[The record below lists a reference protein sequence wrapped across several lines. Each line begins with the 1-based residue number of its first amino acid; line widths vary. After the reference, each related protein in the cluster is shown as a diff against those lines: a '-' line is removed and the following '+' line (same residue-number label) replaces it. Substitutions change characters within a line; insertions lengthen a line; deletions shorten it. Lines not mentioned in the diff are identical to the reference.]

1 VKRRERMESL
11 IEYMKSIAKPS
22 AKALH
27 YPGADTRIVSD
38 IITMLD
44 KAPCSRC
51 TLVEVFGGSGVVSQR
66 VPREKFFNVIYNDKD
81 EIITHLIRI
90 IKEKP
95 QELEAVLS
103 LIPYSREVWEY
114 VRERFIKTG
123 LRDIEDPILK
133 AVYIFYLVNGSRNG
147 MLADTK
153 HMSFSCSTTTNVARK
168 FLSHIA
174 AIEDVA
180 KRFRDVT
187 IECLDFTEAIKRY
200 DSPIT
205 VFYLDPPY
213 VGRDDFYRLPFTS
226 LQARTLVRLLNAAKG
241 YWLLKIHEDQLR
253 YYSGLRYE
261 SKVELEATKWM
272 EVLEQGEKRET
283 FRYVFLANYEI
294 TGNTSKQG
302 ALDMFLG

>member
-1 VKRRERMESL
+1 MESL
-11 IEYMKSIAKPS
+11 IEYMRSIAKPG
-22 AKALH
+22 AKAFH
-27 YPGADTRIVSD
+27 YPGSDTRIAPA
-38 IITMLD
+38 IIQMLQ
-44 KAPCSRC
+44 KAPCGRC
-51 TLVEVFGGSGVVSQR
+51 TLVEVFGGSGVVSQLA
-66 VPREKFFNVIYNDKD
+66 PREKFFNIIYNDKD
-81 EIITHLIRI
+81 EVISHLIRI

-95 QELEAVLS
+95 QELEAILS
-103 LIPYSREVWEY
+103 FLPYSRELWEY
-114 VRERFIKTG
+114 MRERFIKKG
-123 LRDIEDPILK
+123 LRDIEDPLLK
-133 AVYIFYLVNGSRNG
+133 AVYIFYLVNGARNG

-200 DSPIT
+200 DSPFT

-226 LQARTLVRLLNAAKG
+226 LQARTLVRLLNATKG
-241 YWLLKIHEDQLR
+241 YWLLKVHEDQLR
-253 YYSGLRYE
+253 YYSGLQYKSRQ
-261 SKVELEATKWM
+261 ELEAVKWM

-294 TGNTSKQG
+294 KQQG
-302 ALDMFLG
+302 TLTEFLG